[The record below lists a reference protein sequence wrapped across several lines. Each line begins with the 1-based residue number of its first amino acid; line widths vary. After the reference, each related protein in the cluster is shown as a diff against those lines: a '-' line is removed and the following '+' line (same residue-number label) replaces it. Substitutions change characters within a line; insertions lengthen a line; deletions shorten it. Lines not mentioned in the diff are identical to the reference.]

1 MAAWTEEATFPQPA
15 ADPAALRPAAPQA
28 FASPGVP
35 WVTFGLLLATACV
48 LFAAAGLR
56 SSVGLHSLLLY
67 GAKATPL
74 ILDRGETWRLFAAN
88 LLHKDPLHLAFNAF
102 ALWNVGGALERAV
115 RPADYLA
122 VLIFTA
128 LGTTLVS
135 AWGADSISLGASGIA
150 FGVLGASATFG
161 WRRAVRGRLRAHFG
175 LCVVPWLFALFLAGL
190 GSAGVD
196 NWGHGGGLLAGAA
209 CGLFLS
215 PRLWP
220 GEAAAR
226 RLAGAT
232 GALLG
237 TVSMG
242 MFAAPALPVLG
253 AAREGPLGSS
263 VQVPLAWRKA
273 AASPEEISYTN
284 GLTTLWRSSVT
295 LLSAS
300 TCRGAS
306 DLARG
311 AVARNLWRLA
321 DVGALRGVDVADPQ
335 RGHVAGTVRVVATV
349 LGEDGQAHRE
359 MVCAERDRTALAV
372 LVLQPLSERPTGL
385 AERIARTVRW
395 PVVPAAP

>member
-1 MAAWTEEATFPQPA
+1 
-15 ADPAALRPAAPQA
+15 
-28 FASPGVP
+28 V
-35 WVTFGLLLATACV
+35 
-48 LFAAAGLR
+48 
-56 SSVGLHSLLLY
+56 
-67 GAKATPL
+67 
-74 ILDRGETWRLFAAN
+74 
-88 LLHKDPLHLAFNAF
+88 
-102 ALWNVGGALERAV
+102 
-115 RPADYLA
+115 
-122 VLIFTA
+122 
-128 LGTTLVS
+128 
-135 AWGADSISLGASGIA
+135 DS
-150 FGVLGASATFG
+150 
-161 WRRAVRGRLRAHFG
+161 
-175 LCVVPWLFALFLAGL
+175 
-190 GSAGVD
+190 
-196 NWGHGGGLLAGAA
+196 WGHGGGLLAGAA

-273 AASPEEISYTN
+273 ASSPEEISYTN

-349 LGEDGQAHRE
+349 LGEDGQAHLE